1 MKLQCLENINAIL
14 AWLKRKGVRLENIG
28 GEDVYAGN
36 PTLILG
42 LVWTIILR
50 LQIGEIEVIRCRNS
64 PICRS
69 QAHA

>member
-50 LQIGEIEVIRCRNS
+50 LQIEVFEV
-64 PICRS
+64 
-69 QAHA
+69 